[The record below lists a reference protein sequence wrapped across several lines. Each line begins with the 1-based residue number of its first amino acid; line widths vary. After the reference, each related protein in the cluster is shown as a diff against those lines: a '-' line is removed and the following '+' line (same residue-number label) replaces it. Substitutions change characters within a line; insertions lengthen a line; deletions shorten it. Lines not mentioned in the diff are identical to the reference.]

1 MGTLADI
8 PYPESLTRFCEIRAY
23 QILADFNSPMTTQE
37 VEQVAIVAGELG
49 ELGTCK
55 PRSILNGLSLA
66 YRKVP
71 RLRRRVARPKETGL
85 KRSVYSYWISDL
97 PRTEDD
103 NSLRAPEAKREQHGR
118 KGGYKQGHPGPS
130 QPLLFPDKVPVAA
143 PQAEQPQVRPWE
155 KPPVIPVMSAQDALH
170 QKIQVAVHDLNSL
183 LAEVPSLRIE
193 YDAREE
199 RFYATLEIR

>member
-37 VEQVAIVAGELG
+37 VEQVAIVASELG

-85 KRSVYSYWISDL
+85 KRSVYSYWISDV

-103 NSLRAPEAKREQHGR
+103 NSLRAPEQHREQHGR
-118 KGGYKQGHPGPS
+118 KSGYKQGHPGPV
-130 QPLLFPDKVPVAA
+130 QPPLPLEAPAVPAPWAADPMFPTAA
-143 PQAEQPQVRPWE
+143 PVLPAP
-155 KPPVIPVMSAQDALH
+155 
-170 QKIQVAVHDLNSL
+170 
-183 LAEVPSLRIE
+183 
-193 YDAREE
+193 
-199 RFYATLEIR
+199 TLEQRLRDLIDEADAILREHDTVSFTFDSEWRKLSAAIHVEIK